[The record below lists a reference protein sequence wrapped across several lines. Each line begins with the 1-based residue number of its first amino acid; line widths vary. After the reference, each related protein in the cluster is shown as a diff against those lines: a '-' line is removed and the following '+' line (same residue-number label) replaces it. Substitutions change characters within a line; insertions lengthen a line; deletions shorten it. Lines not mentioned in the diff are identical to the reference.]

1 MSANKSKTF
10 DAYRFIAILFI
21 LGSAWA
27 GFVWLT
33 QAPPVDALPALLMVW
48 ATAIVLLLAFFPS
61 VLSRVGKLKVGEVEL
76 ELQDT
81 VKSANTQNF
90 VSVTDLS
97 SAYQMTSQRDA
108 GGLQAILARALEAP
122 GKPVLL
128 VIDLQEQKIT
138 RAFLFA
144 FLMLMD
150 LLSERVIVVF
160 ASPRK
165 SAKEPGDLNIADIV
179 GIISGK
185 KLLLAYYRRFP
196 SLMNIFIREKGISSV
211 LESSG
216 LVQTPF
222 SELILALYDQCRTQI
237 SQDIQNEKGR
247 FTELEH
253 PEMDERFSR
262 REVEKWL
269 GEALN
274 RRVVDVSLPATDI
287 AKVHQ
292 ALEEKNDFVLIAAHG
307 GFKSVLDLDDFS
319 RVIAH
324 KTLGSLM
331 EAEMSSS
338 SEIMIL

>member
-1 MSANKSKTF
+1 MPANKKF
-10 DAYRFIAILFI
+10 ERVYRFAAILMI
-21 LGSAWA
+21 LGLAWA

-61 VLSRVGKLKVGEVEL
+61 VLSRVGKLKMGEL
-76 ELQDT
+76 EFELRDT
-81 VKSANTQNF
+81 VRDANAQNF
-90 VSVTDLS
+90 VSVSDLS

-128 VIDLQEQKIT
+128 VIDLQERKIT

-150 LLSERVIVVF
+150 LLSERVIVTF
-160 ASPRK
+160 AAPRK
-165 SAKEPGDLNIADIV
+165 AAKEPGDLNIADMV
-179 GIISGK
+179 GVILGK

-196 SLMNIFIREKGISSV
+196 SLMNIFIREKGINSV

-216 LVQTPF
+216 LIQTPS
-222 SELILALYDQCRTQI
+222 SELILALYDQCRAQI

-247 FTELEH
+247 YTELEH
-253 PEMDERFSR
+253 PEMDERLSR

-274 RRVVDVSLPATDI
+274 RRVVDSSLKAADMEI
-287 AKVHQ
+287 IHQ
-292 ALEEKNDFVLIAAHG
+292 ALEEKKDYVIVAEHG
-307 GFKSVLDLDDFS
+307 GFKSVLALDEFS
-319 RVIAH
+319 RALAH
-324 KTLGSLM
+324 KALGALVEE
-331 EAEMSSS
+331 EARG
-338 SEIMIL
+338 

>member
-10 DAYRFIAILFI
+10 VAYRFIAILII
-21 LGSAWA
+21 LGLAWV

-48 ATAIVLLLAFFPS
+48 ATAIVILLAFFPS
-61 VLSRVGKLKVGEVEL
+61 VLSRVGKLKVGELEFEL
-76 ELQDT
+76 RDS

-90 VSVTDLS
+90 VSVSDLS

-108 GGLQAILARALEAP
+108 GGLQTILARTLEAP

-128 VIDLQEQKIT
+128 MIDLQEKKIT

-150 LLSERVIVVF
+150 LLSERVIVTF
-160 ASPRK
+160 TAPRK
-165 SAKEPGDLNIADIV
+165 TTKEPGDLNIADIV
-179 GIISGK
+179 GMISGK

-196 SLMNIFIREKGISSV
+196 SLMNIFIREKGIGSV

-216 LVQTPF
+216 LVQTPS
-222 SELILALYDQCRTQI
+222 SELILALYDQCRMQI

-247 FTELEH
+247 YIELEH
-253 PEMDERFSR
+253 PDMDECLSR

-269 GEALN
+269 GDSLN
-274 RRVVDVSLPATDI
+274 RQVVDVSLQPADVATI
-287 AKVHQ
+287 HQ
-292 ALEEKNDFVLIAAHG
+292 ALEEKNDYVIVAANG
-307 GFKSVLDLDDFS
+307 GFKSVLALDEFS
-319 RVIAH
+319 QAIAH
-324 KTLGSLM
+324 KVLGSM
-331 EAEMSSS
+331 VETEP
-338 SEIMIL
+338 

>member
-1 MSANKSKTF
+1 MRAKKKFSQGV
-10 DAYRFIAILFI
+10 YRFIAILSI
-21 LGSAWA
+21 LGLAWS

-48 ATAIVLLLAFFPS
+48 ATAVVLLLAFFPS
-61 VLSRVGKLKVGEVEL
+61 VLSRVGKLKVGDLEL

-81 VKSANTQNF
+81 VKDAKAQNF
-90 VSVTDLS
+90 VSGADLS

-108 GGLQAILARALEAP
+108 GGLQAILARALEEP

-144 FLMLMD
+144 FLMLTD
-150 LLSERVIVVF
+150 LLSERVIVTF
-160 ASPRK
+160 AAPRK
-165 SAKEPGDLNIADIV
+165 SAKEPGDLNIADIL
-179 GIISGK
+179 GIVSGK

-216 LVQTPF
+216 LVQTPS

-253 PEMDERFSR
+253 PEIDERFSR
-262 REVEKWL
+262 REIEKWL
-269 GEALN
+269 GDALN
-274 RRVVDVSLPATDI
+274 RRVVDASLLPADVAVI
-287 AKVHQ
+287 HQ
-292 ALEEKNDFVLIAAHG
+292 ALEEGNDFVIVAANG
-307 GFKSVLDLDDFS
+307 GFKSALALDDFS
-319 RVIAH
+319 RAITH
-324 KTLGSLM
+324 KALRAL
-331 EAEMSSS
+331 AE
-338 SEIMIL
+338 ETNKT

>member
-1 MSANKSKTF
+1 MRAKKKFSQGV
-10 DAYRFIAILFI
+10 YRFIAILSI
-21 LGSAWA
+21 LGLAWA

-61 VLSRVGKLKVGEVEL
+61 VLSRVGKLKVGDLEL

-81 VKSANTQNF
+81 VKDAKAQNF
-90 VSVTDLS
+90 VSGADLS

-150 LLSERVIVVF
+150 LLSERVIVTF
-160 ASPRK
+160 AAPRK
-165 SAKEPGDLNIADIV
+165 SAKEPGDLNIADIL
-179 GIISGK
+179 GIVSGK
-185 KLLLAYYRRFP
+185 KLLLAYFRRFP
-196 SLMNIFIREKGISSV
+196 SLMNIFIREEGISTV

-216 LVQTPF
+216 LALMPS

-237 SQDIQNEKGR
+237 SQDLQNEKGR

-262 REVEKWL
+262 REIEKWL

-274 RRVVDVSLPATDI
+274 RRVVDASLLPADVAVI
-287 AKVHQ
+287 HQ
-292 ALEEKNDFVLIAAHG
+292 ALEERNDFVIVAANG
-307 GFKSVLDLDDFS
+307 GFQAALGLDDFS

-324 KTLGSLM
+324 KALRMLTE
-331 EAEMSSS
+331 EADKP
-338 SEIMIL
+338 